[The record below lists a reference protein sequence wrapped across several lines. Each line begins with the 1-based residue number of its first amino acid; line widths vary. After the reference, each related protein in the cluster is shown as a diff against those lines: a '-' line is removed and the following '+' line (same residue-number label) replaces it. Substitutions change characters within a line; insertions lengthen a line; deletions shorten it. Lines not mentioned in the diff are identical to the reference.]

1 MQMTLLGPED
11 RPRNLYQIVNIQS
24 WPYSDTYL
32 DLTMLDTSGM
42 VVGTGVGFG
51 SRQVKV
57 KCASW
62 GIVLEVRVHAS
73 HLASIRTHTTR
84 RLPGLDVAPYHGS
97 HVTLVV
103 HESSIKVWSVI
114 RVCGLDVGESTR
126 EWIFLYSLVSDGRQ

>member
-1 MQMTLLGPED
+1 
-11 RPRNLYQIVNIQS
+11 
-24 WPYSDTYL
+24 
-32 DLTMLDTSGM
+32 MLDTSGM
-42 VVGTGVGFG
+42 VVGSGVGFG

-62 GIVLEVRVHAS
+62 RIVLEVRMHAS
-73 HLASIRTHTTR
+73 HFASVRTHTTR
-84 RLPGLDVAPYHGS
+84 RLSRLDVAPNHRS

-126 EWIFLYSLVSDGRQ
+126 EWIFLYSLVSNGRQ